1 MKCLTRVLTT
11 LNHAS
16 VVAAVALLWIS
27 MPSSIAEAGT
37 ISLSTEVTTTL
48 KPGAVTVAVKVT
60 NSGDEAAQ
68 TVVPTL
74 RFAGKDTRLP
84 GTASLPP
91 RQTMEAS
98 VELPFAQATAGQWP
112 LVATTD
118 YADSNGY
125 PFQALQVSLVSSPG
139 ALPALIAIVGMDAD
153 LVHTTGRIRARLK
166 SLSDAAQSVR
176 PQLYLPRGLELAAP
190 VEPLSLSPWAE
201 AELSARIV
209 NRAALAGSRYPA
221 FLTVEYDDAAGHHAA
236 IGHSVLEIRAPRAST
251 ARYAWI
257 AAAAL
262 VLAWLALLAWRR
274 IRARPPLS

>member
-1 MKCLTRVLTT
+1 MVLRR
-11 LNHAS
+11 LCESAS
-16 VVAAVALLWIS
+16 RGALSAVLPLCGVVAAAT
-27 MPSSIAEAGT
+27 PTFAGT

-84 GTASLPP
+84 GIASLPP
-91 RQTMEAS
+91 RQTMDAS
-98 VELPFAQATAGQWP
+98 VELPFAQATPGQWP
-112 LVATTD
+112 LVTTVD
-118 YADSNGY
+118 YADNNGY

-139 ALPALIAIVGMDAD
+139 ALPALIAIVGMDAEP
-153 LVHTTGRIRARLK
+153 VHTTGRIRVRLK
-166 SLSDAAQSVR
+166 SLSDGAQSVR
-176 PQLYLPRGLELAAP
+176 PQMYLPRGLELAAP

-201 AELSARIV
+201 AELSAGIL

-274 IRARPPLS
+274 IRARPPLN